1 MPTQEAVRHY
11 YGQELK
17 SSADLRT
24 NACCDADAVPAALR
38 PLLARIHP
46 EVSSRYYGCGLVCP
60 PLLEGC
66 RVLDLGCGA
75 GRDVYLLA
83 QLVGERGEV
92 VGVDMTPEQLA
103 VAREHQ
109 AFHAELF
116 GTDNVRFLEG
126 TIERLEELPLE
137 GGGFDVVVSN
147 CVLNLSTDKAAVL
160 RGVRR
165 LLRNGGEFYFS
176 DVYADRRL
184 DEALRGDPVVYG
196 ECLGGALYWP
206 DFLRLARD
214 AGFPDVRLV
223 SHRPLDI
230 GDPAL
235 EARLGDARFHAVTV
249 RLFRIDGLEQTCED
263 HGQAVIYR
271 GTLAGHPHHV
281 ALDDHHRFQTGRAV
295 TVCGNSYRM
304 LAESRFAPHFQ
315 FVGDFSR
322 HFGPFPGCGGGL
334 PFRDGDRGAQG
345 SVVQR
350 DSGASGSCAP
360 ASGTP
365 SSGAS
370 CC

>member
-11 YGQELK
+11 YGQELQ

-24 NACCDADAVPAALR
+24 NACCEADAVPAVLR

-46 EVSSRYYGCGLVCP
+46 EVSRRYYGCGLICP

-66 RVLDLGCGA
+66 RILDLGCGA

-83 QLVGERGEV
+83 QLVGEKGEV

-103 VAREHQ
+103 VARAHQ
-109 AFHAELF
+109 AFHAEAF
-116 GTDNVRFLEG
+116 GYDNVRFLDG

-165 LLRNGGEFYFS
+165 LLRSGGEFYFS
-176 DVYADRRL
+176 DIQADRRVAP
-184 DEALRGDPVVYG
+184 ELRNDPVLYG

-206 DFLRLARD
+206 DFLRLARQ

-223 SHRPLDI
+223 HERPLEI
-230 GDPAL
+230 GDAAL
-235 EARLGDARFHAVTV
+235 TARLGNIQFHAATV
-249 RLFRIDGLEQTCED
+249 RLFRIDGLEETCED
-263 HGQAVIYR
+263 HGQVVVYR
-271 GTLAGHPHHV
+271 GTLAGHPHGFD
-281 ALDDHHRFQTGRAV
+281 LDDHHHFETGRAV

-334 PFRDGDRGAQG
+334 PFRGGGRIAQG
-345 SVVQR
+345 GAAQK
-350 DSGASGSCAP
+350 DSGVGDGCRP
-360 ASGTP
+360 DSGTP
-365 SSGAS
+365 GSGAS